1 MSAGRPLT
9 ASNVTLCPV
18 DSNVKLIVV
27 PTATVSDAG
36 SNLLPARAITVFAG
50 TCDVPVPFPVPVPVF
65 VAGAVLPPPL
75 QADATSSNVAQPANT
90 SRFIHQSLI
99 RDGNTL
105 SKCFTCSQSVVLRT

>member
-1 MSAGRPLT
+1 MT
-9 ASNVTLCPV
+9 
-18 DSNVKLIVV
+18 
-27 PTATVSDAG
+27 
-36 SNLLPARAITVFAG
+36 
-50 TCDVPVPFPVPVPVF
+50 VPFPVPVPVF

-90 SRFIHQSLI
+90 SRFMHQSLI